1 MPTAT
6 ASTYADT
13 LVAKRV
19 EISEAADSILAA
31 AAEAERA
38 LTDDERK
45 RVEGYRAEC
54 AALDAQIEDFTSLA
68 ESRAKFNGLVGRRA
82 EVTERVE
89 RDSARHARETT
100 TTDVDEPET
109 RARVDTR
116 PWGERIVESPEFK
129 AFSGSGTSG
138 KIHVPGFLETR
149 AAIDTGALA
158 IPPYRMP
165 GEVGPIALTPLL
177 GTIGRIRTSSG
188 TVEFLSWAPTPPSA
202 ASAVAEGA
210 LKPEADMTPTPTP
223 LSLTTYAHWKA
234 ITRQALEDLPQVRS
248 IVENRLRQGL
258 LIALEAAAAT
268 AINGATLDTTASPAG
283 DFSGGIRAGLGE
295 VQGRG
300 YNPNA
305 VLLNPADF
313 AALDVAAAAGANAG
327 PNAPSAYW
335 GLRPVAVASVP
346 VGTAYVGDFNT
357 GVTWFDRG
365 DEAVY
370 LSDSHADY
378 FVRNLLVILAEV
390 RAAFAVTEPSAL
402 QEVTFTPAPVEP
414 VAAARTTSK

>member
-6 ASTYADT
+6 APSYADT
-13 LVAKRV
+13 LVAKRA
-19 EISEAADSILAA
+19 EISDATDAILAA
-31 AAEAERA
+31 AAEADRA

-45 RVEGYRAEC
+45 RVEGYRDEC
-54 AALDAQIEDFTSLA
+54 KSLDARIEDFTALA
-68 ESRAKFNGLVGRRA
+68 ESRAKFNGLVGRRQ

-89 RDSARHARETT
+89 RTNLRAAAETT
-100 TTDVDEPET
+100 DDAPPAPKVDL
-109 RARVDTR
+109 RS
-116 PWGERIVESPEFK
+116 WGERVIESPEFT

-138 KIHVPGFLETR
+138 KIHVPGFLESR
-149 AAIDTGALA
+149 AAIDTTTLA
-158 IPPYRMP
+158 IPPYRLP
-165 GEVGPIALTPLL
+165 GEVGPVPLTPLL
-177 GTIGRIRTSSG
+177 SNIGRVRTSAG
-188 TVEFLSWAPTPPSA
+188 TVEFLAWAPNPPSA
-202 ASAVAEGA
+202 AAAVAEGA
-210 LKPEADMTPTPTP
+210 VKPEADITPTPTP

-258 LIALEAAAAT
+258 LIALETAAAA
-268 AINGATLDTTASPAG
+268 AINAATLDTTASPAG

-295 VQGRG
+295 VQARG

-335 GLRPVAVASVP
+335 GLRPVAVASVA
-346 VGTAYVGDFNT
+346 VGTAFVGDFNT

-402 QEVTFTPAPVEP
+402 QEVTFTPVPPEAVS
-414 VAAARTTSK
+414 ATARKS